1 MILTNLTS
9 ATTQKL
15 QAFCDAAAATTN
27 PVVTVVYRTK
37 TRIQTDANIVPLD
50 DNVFTVLSG
59 VTETDILSAP
69 NTGEEKEI
77 LSINVYNADTATRT
91 VSIVIDVNGTNK
103 PLFKPQLSSGR
114 TWRYE
119 KGVGVQII

>member
-15 QAFCDAAAATTN
+15 QAFCDGAAATTN
-27 PVVTVVYRTK
+27 PVVTVVFRVK
-37 TRIQTDANIVPLD
+37 TRIQTSQDIVPLD
-50 DNVFTVLSG
+50 NNVITVLAG
-59 VTETDILSAP
+59 ATETDILSAP

-77 LSINVYNADTATRT
+77 LSITVYNEDTATRT
-91 VSIVIDVNGTNK
+91 VTICIDVNGTNRIQYK
-103 PLFKPQLSSGR
+103 QQLSTGR

-119 KGVGVQII
+119 KGVGVQIT

>member
-50 DNVFTVLSG
+50 DSVITVLSG
-59 VTETDILSAP
+59 ATETDILSAP

-77 LSINVYNADTATRT
+77 IGLTVYNEDTTTRT
-91 VSIVIDVNGTNK
+91 VTICIDVNGTNRIQY
-103 PLFKPQLSSGR
+103 KPQLSTGR
-114 TWRYE
+114 TFRYE
-119 KGVGVQII
+119 KGTGAQII